1 MYEHRL
7 QHSVT
12 AKDLHMRH
20 RDTIVS
26 LTQNRKQLLGK
37 EIFLKIRQANIL
49 LKLSKCPAKKGTKME

>member
-20 RDTIVS
+20 RDTS
-26 LTQNRKQLLGK
+26 WKTGNRKQLLGK
-37 EIFLKIRQANIL
+37 EIFLKIRQANI
-49 LKLSKCPAKKGTKME
+49 

>member
-26 LTQNRKQLLGK
+26 LPQNRKQLLGK
-37 EIFLKIRQANIL
+37 EIFLKIRQANI
-49 LKLSKCPAKKGTKME
+49 

>member
-12 AKDLHMRH
+12 AKDLQMRH

-37 EIFLKIRQANIL
+37 EIFLKIRQANI
-49 LKLSKCPAKKGTKME
+49 